1 MAGCGA
7 SVARGQRQ
15 EVMRGEALRK
25 NAPETLPDAAEGRA
39 QAADSP
45 VTQSYLCGH
54 VHESRGEAEQCAR
67 ALAAR
72 LSSKPMP
79 SDYYLG

>member
-1 MAGCGA
+1 MAGYDT
-7 SVARGQRQ
+7 SVVRGQRQ

-25 NAPETLPDAAEGRA
+25 NAPEMLPDAREGRA

-54 VHESRGEAEQCAR
+54 VHQSRDQAEQCAR

>member
-1 MAGCGA
+1 MKRWGKTEPDA
-7 SVARGQRQ
+7 
-15 EVMRGEALRK
+15 
-25 NAPETLPDAAEGRA
+25 LPDAREDRA
-39 QAADSP
+39 QIVDSP
-45 VTQSYLCGH
+45 VTQSSLCGH
-54 VHESRGEAEQCAR
+54 VHESRDEAERCAE

>member
-1 MAGCGA
+1 MAGYDT
-7 SVARGQRQ
+7 SVAGGQRQ

-25 NAPETLPDAAEGRA
+25 TAPEPSPDAREGRA

-45 VTQSYLCGH
+45 VTHSYLCGH

-67 ALAAR
+67 TLAAR
-72 LSSKPMP
+72 LSSRPMP
-79 SDYYLG
+79 PDYYLG